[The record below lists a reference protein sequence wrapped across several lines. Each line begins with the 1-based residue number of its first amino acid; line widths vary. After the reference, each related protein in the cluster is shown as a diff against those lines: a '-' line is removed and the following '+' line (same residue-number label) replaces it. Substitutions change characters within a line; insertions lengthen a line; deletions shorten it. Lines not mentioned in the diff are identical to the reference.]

1 MIGMS
6 KEPGQTSR
14 RRSLLGG
21 LGALAV
27 TGLAGCVQ
35 LPSTDDGDGSNNGGA
50 GATGVTD
57 GLPGSTAPGAVVG
70 EPPEEELP
78 IGPAELTRGAP
89 KDGIPA
95 IVNPSFGADWSGFE
109 TEARGRVGGVSTITP
124 RLAEDDLVVGVARDG
139 EARAYPLRLL
149 NYHEI
154 VNDTFDGPLLV
165 TYCPL
170 CRSAVVA
177 ERRAGGDPT
186 VFGVS
191 GLLYRNALVM
201 YDEATDSNWSQ
212 ILAQAITG
220 ELTGERLEL
229 LPSTLATL
237 GEWRASHPD
246 TTVLRPPPESDT
258 LGTGS
263 GVRDYTTD
271 PYPGYDESDR
281 IGIGGEFD
289 DDRLGPKAEVVG
301 VAVEE
306 TARAYTTD
314 AIETEGLIED
324 TVGELPIVVTSTAD
338 GTPIA
343 WSRRIGDE
351 TLSLTIADERHL
363 AGGGSRWRRDTGV
376 AVDGP
381 FEGERLAQ
389 ANSVSALFWFA
400 WLDFYPET
408 ELHAP

>member
-1 MIGMS
+1 MS
-6 KEPGQTSR
+6 REPGQSPR

-35 LPSTDDGDGSNNGGA
+35 LPSAGDGDGGDGGDA
-50 GATGVTD
+50 GATDVTD
-57 GLPGSTAPGAVVG
+57 GLPGSTASGAVVG
-70 EPPEEELP
+70 EPPDEELP
-78 IGPAELTRGAP
+78 VGPAALTRGAP

-109 TEARGRVGGVSTITP
+109 AETRSRFGSGNTIAP
-124 RLAEDDLVVGVARDG
+124 RLADDDLVVGVARDG
-139 EARAYPLRLL
+139 EARAYPLKLL

-170 CRSAVVA
+170 CRSAIVA
-177 ERRAGGDPT
+177 KRRAGGEPT

-201 YDEATDSNWSQ
+201 YDEATGSNWSQ

-229 LPSTLATL
+229 LPSTLATF

-258 LGTGS
+258 LGAGT
-263 GVRDYTTD
+263 GVRDYATN
-271 PYPGYDESDR
+271 PYPGYDQSDQ

-289 DDRLGPKAEVVG
+289 DDRLGPKTKVVG
-301 VAVEE
+301 VAVAE
-306 TARAYTTD
+306 TARAYTAE
-314 AIETEGLIED
+314 AIETEGPIKD
-324 TVGELPIVVTSTAD
+324 TVGGLPIVVTNTPN

-343 WSRRIGDE
+343 WSRRVGDE
-351 TLSLTIADERHL
+351 TLSLGIADERHL

-408 ELHAP
+408 ELYAP